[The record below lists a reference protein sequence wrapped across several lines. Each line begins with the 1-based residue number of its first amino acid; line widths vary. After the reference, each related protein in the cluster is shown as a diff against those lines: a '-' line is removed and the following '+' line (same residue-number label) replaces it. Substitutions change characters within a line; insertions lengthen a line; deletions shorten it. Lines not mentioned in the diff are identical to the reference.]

1 VVFTRNLVV
10 LLALAAT
17 LSPQSALHPA
27 GAAKP
32 PVVNKML
39 DLFER
44 LRMCQAVQA
53 KGGRQYLSFQLAES
67 EINEYMRFALRS
79 TPRPGLESVSVK
91 IFPYNYV
98 STFSVVDF
106 DAVERWRPGTIPG
119 LLRPVLSGKRT
130 IWVDGRFQAK
140 AGQVMFSIEK
150 AYFEKIRLPAILV
163 EKVIQIVAARQPE
176 KYDTRKPLPLPFG
189 LRQVWTEARLV
200 RGEN

>member
-1 VVFTRNLVV
+1 MVCTRNLAL
-10 LLALAAT
+10 LLAAAVLAQAP
-17 LSPQSALHPA
+17 PQPA
-27 GAAKP
+27 GTPKP

-39 DLFER
+39 DLFGR
-44 LRMCQAVQA
+44 LRSCQAVQA
-53 KGGRQYLSFQLAES
+53 KGGRQQVSFQLSES

-79 TPRPGLESVSVK
+79 TPRPGLEAVTVK

-106 DAVERWRPGTIPG
+106 DAVERWRPGTIPL

-140 AGQVMFSIEK
+140 AGLVTFSIEK
-150 AYFEKIRLPAILV
+150 AYFQKLRLPAILV

-176 KYDTRKPLPLPFG
+176 KYDTRKPIPLPFG
-189 LRQVWTEARLV
+189 LRQVWTEPRLV
-200 RGEN
+200 RGET

>member
-1 VVFTRNLVV
+1 
-10 LLALAAT
+10 
-17 LSPQSALHPA
+17 
-27 GAAKP
+27 
-32 PVVNKML
+32 
-39 DLFER
+39 
-44 LRMCQAVQA
+44 MCQAVQA

-140 AGQVMFSIEK
+140 AGQVTFSIEK
-150 AYFEKIRLPAILV
+150 AYFAKIRLPAILV
-163 EKVIQIVAARQPE
+163 EKVVQIVAARQPE
-176 KYDTRKPLPLPFG
+176 KYDTRKPIPLPFG